1 MSQVCVENKCVSV
14 VALESLE
21 SLESFLVEQF
31 KKITVTDNLNHI
43 SINGIKDSI
52 LRTRSKDSDV
62 DCNVDCNVDLIDW
75 NEVDWG

>member
-1 MSQVCVENKCVSV
+1 MSQVCVENKWVS
-14 VALESLE
+14 ESLE
-21 SLESFLVEQF
+21 SIVSLESFLVKQF
-31 KKITVTDNLNHI
+31 KKIPVTDNLNQI

-62 DCNVDCNVDLIDW
+62 DCDVDCDVDLIDW